1 MNDATTK
8 ARHFLTEET
17 AFRLG
22 ILPTEAS
29 HPETASLSTTIAR
42 STRDG
47 VRMLMQV
54 DHDIPPV
61 VTHVVATEAYARLVE
76 SLIEAVSSGKRVFF
90 TGCGATGRLAI
101 LLEAAWRAFWQELFV
116 QSPQLRAGLPNLED
130 CVVSVMAGGDYA
142 LIRSVEGFEDST
154 DLGRYPPY
162 DERWPPEKKPA
173 DRLTLL
179 DRRFSAQ
186 FCLTQAKAF
195 VWGMQPTIPN
205 FKAEL
210 LSERPE
216 EIDYLKRL
224 VHTRMLALKFLLHGT
239 WLRPPVL
246 DVPDREIDI
255 AILGP
260 YDTKLTPQKRRC
272 PVAIA
277 GAWRAPDGNVAV
289 ALASIHEETLSLQ
302 LPIDLQAYG
311 LGQRC
316 SVDYIDSSGR
326 RRLGTIEQADPR
338 LPIKLRPQAI
348 CVLEFARTE

>member
-1 MNDATTK
+1 MRTESYNRFMDAPCAPMCIGTEFWRNK
-8 ARHFLTEET
+8 YAGLAQEALCGLGADGVYMDQAGCSAACYDSNHGHVVGPGRYWFDGLGQLTEMIRRR
-17 AFRLG
+17 ADAGGQAVLG
-22 ILPTEAS
+22 AEYCSEPLLDDVDVVL
-29 HPETASLSTTIAR
+29 SLDVSTT
-42 STRDG
+42 SN
-47 VRMLMQV
+47 V
-54 DHDIPPV
+54 IPFFQAVYHPSV
-61 VTHVVATEAYARLVE
+61 VTFGSYATLV
-76 SLIEAVSSGKRVFF
+76 
-90 TGCGATGRLAI
+90 
-101 LLEAAWRAFWQELFV
+101 
-116 QSPQLRAGLPNLED
+116 
-130 CVVSVMAGGDYA
+130 
-142 LIRSVEGFEDST
+142 
-154 DLGRYPPY
+154 YPPY
-162 DERWPPEKKPA
+162 DERWPAEKKPA

-216 EIDYLKRL
+216 ELDYLKRL
-224 VHTRMLALKFLLHGT
+224 VHTRMLALKFFLHGT

-260 YDTKLTPQKRRC
+260 YSTELTPQKRRC
-272 PVAIA
+272 PVVIA
-277 GAWRAPDGNVAV
+277 GAWRAPDGDVAV
-289 ALASIHEETLSLQ
+289 ALAGINEETLSLQ

-326 RRLGTIEQADPR
+326 RRLGTIDQADPR
-338 LPIKLRPQAI
+338 LPIELRPRAI
-348 CVLEFARTE
+348 CVLEFHRTD